1 MLQNQMLNKKKITYE
16 TLARAEQQE
25 QKAKQDAYEKELK
38 MYSGEYDEEEDDD
51 GGEGGGGTGGG
62 GDLFHNK
69 GGGQPAGGGGGGGGG
84 GTLKLSASQELAMNA
99 PYGDRSEDW

>member
-1 MLQNQMLNKKKITYE
+1 MLQNKMLNKKKITYE
-16 TLARAEQQE
+16 TLARSEQQE

-38 MYSGEYDEEEDDD
+38 MYSGEYDEEDDE
-51 GGEGGGGTGGG
+51 EGGGEG

-69 GGGQPAGGGGGGGGG
+69 SGGQAAA

-99 PYGDRSEDW
+99 PYGDRSEEW